1 MLGHYDK
8 TIRELEKYLEQSIK
22 VHDPNNFFRLQTI
35 PGVGRIIAMT
45 MLYEIHDIER
55 FPSVGKFLSYCRLVK
70 GEHSSNGK
78 NYGSPGKK
86 IGNVYLKWA
95 FSEAVPLLKRQSP
108 QAKAFCR
115 RIENKHGTAR
125 ANSLLAV
132 KLGRAVYHM
141 LRRGDVF
148 NIDKMIG
155 ACK

>member
-70 GEHSSNGK
+70 GE
-78 NYGSPGKK
+78 
-86 IGNVYLKWA
+86 
-95 FSEAVPLLKRQSP
+95 
-108 QAKAFCR
+108 
-115 RIENKHGTAR
+115 
-125 ANSLLAV
+125 
-132 KLGRAVYHM
+132 
-141 LRRGDVF
+141 
-148 NIDKMIG
+148 
-155 ACK
+155 